1 MISSQEYLPCFLQF
15 YSEMK
20 KEYERISLSAKDIQD
35 RKDLISFVRN
45 KLKNREFEED
55 QDEQDAG

>member
-1 MISSQEYLPCFLQF
+1 
-15 YSEMK
+15 MK

-55 QDEQDAG
+55 

>member
-55 QDEQDAG
+55 QDE